1 MNPGHGKEVGHD
13 TDEMD
18 PWREI
23 EDMFDRYTKAV
34 GWPRGS
40 QEAMAS
46 SDWSPRVDIVEAEQ
60 EFLIKADIPGVE
72 KDHVKV
78 SVENGVL
85 TIQGERKTEKEEKDA
100 KFHRAGIRLN
110 RHPGHMLTV
119 PENVTQTA
127 IKVFDDGMLT
137 FRTAQDPKGA
147 AQGHRHTR

>member
-1 MNPGHGKEVGHD
+1 MTLMKW
-13 TDEMD
+13 D

-85 TIQGERKTEKEEKDA
+85 TIQGERRTEKEEKDA
-100 KFHRAGIRLN
+100 KFHRVERFTGTFVR
-110 RHPGHMLTV
+110 RFTV
-119 PENVTQTA
+119 PENVDADA
-127 IKVFDDGMLT
+127 IKAVFKDGMLT
-137 FRTAQDPKGA
+137 LHLPKTQKA
-147 AQGHRHTR
+147 LPKAIDIHVE

>member
-1 MNPGHGKEVGHD
+1 MTLMKW
-13 TDEMD
+13 D

-100 KFHRAGIRLN
+100 KFHRVERFTGTFVR
-110 RHPGHMLTV
+110 RFTV
-119 PENVTQTA
+119 PENVDADA
-127 IKVFDDGMLT
+127 IKAVFKDGMLT
-137 FRTAQDPKGA
+137 LHLPKTQKA
-147 AQGHRHTR
+147 LPKAIDIHLE

>member
-1 MNPGHGKEVGHD
+1 MTLMKW
-13 TDEMD
+13 D

-85 TIQGERKTEKEEKDA
+85 TIQGERRTEKEEKDA
-100 KFHRAGIRLN
+100 KFHRVERFTGTFVR
-110 RHPGHMLTV
+110 RFTV
-119 PENVTQTA
+119 PENVDADA
-127 IKVFDDGMLT
+127 IKAVFKDGMLT
-137 FRTAQDPKGA
+137 LHLPKTQKA
-147 AQGHRHTR
+147 LPKAIDILVE